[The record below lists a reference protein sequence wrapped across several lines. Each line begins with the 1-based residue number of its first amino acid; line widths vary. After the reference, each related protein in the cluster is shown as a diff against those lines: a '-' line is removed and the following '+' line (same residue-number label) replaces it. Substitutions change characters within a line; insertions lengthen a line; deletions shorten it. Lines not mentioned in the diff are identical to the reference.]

1 MKTNPNHQAF
11 PSHGTMGEVCYEGMT
26 KRELFAKDLTA
37 ALLSNR
43 DLTFNYKGDNFEKD
57 FCNSG
62 VSFADALIQK
72 LNEGKDEI
80 EK

>member
-1 MKTNPNHQAF
+1 MTKTFPNDPAF
-11 PSHGTMGEVCYEGMT
+11 PTPKHDGYGGLTI
-26 KRELFAKDLTA
+26 REIFAKDLTA
-37 ALLSNR
+37 ALISNR

-72 LNEGKDEI
+72 LNEGKENENI
-80 EK
+80 